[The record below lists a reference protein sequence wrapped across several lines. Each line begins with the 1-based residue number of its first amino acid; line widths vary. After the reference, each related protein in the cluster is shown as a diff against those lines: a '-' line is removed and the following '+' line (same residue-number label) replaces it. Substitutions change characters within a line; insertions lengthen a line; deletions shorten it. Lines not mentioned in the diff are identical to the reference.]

1 MSDKAKATVMV
12 VMGTRPEAI
21 KLAPVILELKKSEK
35 LTPYVVSTGQH
46 REMLDQV
53 NEVFGIVPD
62 GELDVFQPGQTLNSI
77 LGKVISRIDEVL
89 AEIEPA
95 AIVVQGDT
103 TTVAGAAIAG
113 FNRSVPVVH
122 VEAGLRSGNLFDPFP
137 EEANRKLT
145 GQVTSLHLAPTEQSK
160 ANLVAEAMN
169 PDTIAVTGNTVI
181 DALLFAAETEATFTD
196 PQLTELAESGK
207 RVLLTTAHRRENLGE
222 NMNSIGKALA
232 ELAHAYPE
240 DVILFPIHRNPK
252 VRSVILPHIEHL
264 DNVIVT
270 EPLPYSEFCHA
281 LKMSH
286 IVLTDSGGV
295 QEEAPSLSKPV
306 LVMRLNTERPEA
318 ISAGTAK
325 LVGTETSAIV
335 TAVATLKDS
344 QVEYDAMAHA
354 VSPYGDGRAAERI
367 VAAIE
372 ELLGV
377 GSRMD
382 DFTYVGR

>member
-1 MSDKAKATVMV
+1 MSNEAKATVMV

-35 LTPYVVSTGQH
+35 LIPYVVSTGQH

-89 AEIEPA
+89 AEVEPA

-181 DALLFAAETEATFTD
+181 DALLFAAGTEAKFTD

-207 RVLLTTAHRRENLGE
+207 RILLTTAHRRENLGE

-232 ELAHAYPE
+232 ELAHAYPCLLYTS
-240 DVILFPIHRNPK
+240 DAADDI
-252 VRSVILPHIEHL
+252 
-264 DNVIVT
+264 
-270 EPLPYSEFCHA
+270 A
-281 LKMSH
+281 L
-286 IVLTDSGGV
+286 V
-295 QEEAPSLSKPV
+295 
-306 LVMRLNTERPEA
+306 
-318 ISAGTAK
+318 
-325 LVGTETSAIV
+325 
-335 TAVATLKDS
+335 
-344 QVEYDAMAHA
+344 
-354 VSPYGDGRAAERI
+354 
-367 VAAIE
+367 
-372 ELLGV
+372 
-377 GSRMD
+377 
-382 DFTYVGR
+382 